1 MVDINDDLIPEEGEE
16 FIAVLDTPT
25 DPLVSIVPG
34 QDITN
39 VTIFDNDGK
48 GFNTLTYMRFVWQ
61 TYFYFV
67 IVLSLSLSLSLSSSS
82 SSSLPDPH
90 SDPDYSRSFTNSH
103 CN

>member
-48 GFNTLTYMRFVWQ
+48 GL
-61 TYFYFV
+61 
-67 IVLSLSLSLSLSSSS
+67 I
-82 SSSLPDPH
+82 H
-90 SDPDYSRSFTNSH
+90 
-103 CN
+103 